1 MINWRVISKTS
12 GMLLIVEVL
21 LLLASMGS
29 ALFYHEDVMPFVW
42 AILACAAVGG
52 AGIYYG
58 RHESRMVGRK
68 DSYIRYRHHL
78 LHRGFPPRCG
88 TKRGENIRR

>member
-52 AGIYYG
+52 
-58 RHESRMVGRK
+58 
-68 DSYIRYRHHL
+68 
-78 LHRGFPPRCG
+78 
-88 TKRGENIRR
+88 